1 MALSLFCNHHRD
13 SVGCSESIRN
23 APKHTFNAINGVL
36 LSQWC
41 CSRKIDISKVDFTDN
56 IYVLACYGTKPNLPP
71 LPYILRESAT
81 DSSGLSNIA
90 RGFHSIL
97 TCVSIILAVETHKSK
112 ITNSQLQVY
121 VVDIYKHFTAH
132 AIAKLGYMSLH
143 SIGEF
148 LF

>member
-1 MALSLFCNHHRD
+1 MVLTDGLEPILQPSSRERWLFGEYHPECSKTYLQCHKWCHFICMMLSTQNWHF
-13 SVGCSESIRN
+13 
-23 APKHTFNAINGVL
+23 K
-36 LSQWC
+36 
-41 CSRKIDISKVDFTDN
+41 SRLYRQYIL
-56 IYVLACYGTKPNLPP
+56 YVLACYGTKPNLPP
-71 LPYILRESAT
+71 LAYILRESAT

-132 AIAKLGYMSLH
+132 AIAKLRYM
-143 SIGEF
+143 
-148 LF
+148 